1 MTGIEEEKCVLGEK
15 VQNIGF
21 LKKPFAIDEI
31 EKIISQ
37 YLKQNFYTA

>member
-1 MTGIEEEKCVLGEK
+1 MTGMEDSECVHGKK

-37 YLKQNFYTA
+37 YLK